1 MSDWD
6 NTFSRFLR
14 ITAMVSAIIA
24 CSVMS
29 VVIVLFIYH
38 VGFDFWKDLI
48 KDHFPATLGL
58 TGAAIVSFAIV
69 IFLRQTEGPIE
80 LEGLGIKIKGA
91 AGQVVLW
98 VLCVVT
104 FALCAKLLW

>member
-6 NTFSRFLR
+6 AKFSRFLR

-48 KDHFPATLGL
+48 KEHFPATLGL
-58 TGAAIVSFAIV
+58 TGRQLFLSQLSFFFDRLKVRLSLKVSA
-69 IFLRQTEGPIE
+69 
-80 LEGLGIKIKGA
+80 
-91 AGQVVLW
+91 
-98 VLCVVT
+98 
-104 FALCAKLLW
+104 